1 VIASKYALK
10 ILEIKPNEENLD
22 KIMQYVIDALYVQ
35 NLNLDKPVLEKNSSL
50 EQSFRENLEKVVRD
64 CITNYEPKFSI
75 KLRFLVAR
83 SLLYLS
89 NKSDR
94 TWALTTSLDQLDKLL
109 SA

>member
-1 VIASKYALK
+1 LIVRECIA
-10 ILEIKPNEENLD
+10 N
-22 KIMQYVIDALYVQ
+22 
-35 NLNLDKPVLEKNSSL
+35 
-50 EQSFRENLEKVVRD
+50 F
-64 CITNYEPKFSI
+64 EPKFSI

-109 SA
+109 SAQANHLAKPQIHYIMLERAKILFNMDK